1 MTAPIAIGIRAK
13 EICTEGDHIGNAEGY
28 DLDNLYCKCL
38 RLQTFAAVHE
48 VGKDR
53 HEVIT

>member
-1 MTAPIAIGIRAK
+1 MTAPIIAIGIRAK

-48 VGKDR
+48 NWKGSP
-53 HEVIT
+53 

>member
-13 EICTEGDHIGNAEGY
+13 EICTEGDHIGNADGY

-38 RLQTFAAVHE
+38 RLQVQTFAAVHE
-48 VGKDR
+48 SWKGSP
-53 HEVIT
+53 

>member
-1 MTAPIAIGIRAK
+1 MPIAIGIRAK
-13 EICTEGDHIGNAEGY
+13 EICTEGDHIDIGNAEGY

-48 VGKDR
+48 NWKGSP
-53 HEVIT
+53 